1 MHPHSKL
8 WKTTLL
14 RSDGKTN
21 KNNVSSSYVHQSIEL
36 VVRPPSKGGTGIMAV
51 GGDIKANTVAM
62 SLSLEEVGMIDAT
75 SILDSYDTEKD

>member
-1 MHPHSKL
+1 
-8 WKTTLL
+8 
-14 RSDGKTN
+14 
-21 KNNVSSSYVHQSIEL
+21 
-36 VVRPPSKGGTGIMAV
+36 MAV